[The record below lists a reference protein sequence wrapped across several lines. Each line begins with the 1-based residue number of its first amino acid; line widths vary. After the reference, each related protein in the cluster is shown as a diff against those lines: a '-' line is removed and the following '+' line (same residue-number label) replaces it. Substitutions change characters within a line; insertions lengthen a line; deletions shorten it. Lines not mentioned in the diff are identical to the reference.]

1 MLSPRARHLL
11 RHPAVGVLFVYV
23 VGVLLRVDYALRTHR
38 PEAYIASDMSMY
50 LNLARRI
57 AFSSEPLGPWDVTH
71 PLGYPELLAYLI
83 SGSGSLARAAHFQIV
98 VSALVPLA
106 LGLLGWAAFGFRTA
120 LVAVAVGSLYFP
132 YIEYGALFLS
142 EIHFTLWLV
151 LTFAALFAAR
161 NAERFGPRLA
171 LSLAAGVA
179 LSVAASFKAVAMFA
193 AGVFFAVDA
202 LALLLAPPT
211 GLATWRPAAR
221 WLGRGVA
228 AAIGALPLLAVLAR
242 TCTRANRGKFCML
255 GKMGADFLLGHY
267 GRIADMA
274 WAPDEGHDFQFGSPS
289 AYLHHYEPHPRVPFS
304 IMDNEAN
311 RAEAWR
317 WISRTRARPSFFPS
331 NTSTTPF
338 FGPAMWPSFNH
349 PSWPVAQLFQ
359 YLFVLFLLGPTVFA
373 CARVLKGGLRAFLTS
388 RTLLVLSPVI
398 GLMATMA
405 MATGEVRYRI
415 PFDAFFI
422 VLTGALA
429 TGDLNRVEGLSF
441 GRASG
446 QLPAFADRNA
456 DWRPLAS

>member
-11 RHPAVGVLFVYV
+11 RHPAVGVLLVYV
-23 VGVLLRVDYALRTHR
+23 VGVILRVDYALRLHR
-38 PEAYIASDMSMY
+38 PEAYISSDMSLY
-50 LNLARRI
+50 VNLARRI
-57 AFSSEPLGPWDVTH
+57 AFSDEPLGPWDVTH
-71 PLGYPELLAYLI
+71 PLGYPGLLAYLI
-83 SGSGSLARAAHFQIV
+83 SGAGSLARAAHFQIV

-106 LGLLGWAAFGFRTA
+106 LGLLGWAAFGFGTA
-120 LVAVAVGSLYFP
+120 LVAVGVGSLYFP

-202 LALLLAPPT
+202 LALLVAPPG
-211 GLATWRPAAR
+211 GLAAWKPRLMR
-221 WLGRGVA
+221 WLTRGLA
-228 AAIGALPLLAVLAR
+228 AAVGAVPLLTVLAR
-242 TCTRANRGKFCML
+242 VCTRANRGKFCML

-289 AYLHHYEPHPRVPFS
+289 AYLHHYEPHARVPFS

-317 WISRTRARPSFFPS
+317 WIFAHPGEAIVLSLEHIYDA
-331 NTSTTPF
+331 F
-338 FGPAMWPSFNH
+338 FGAAMWPSFGY
-349 PSWPVAQLFQ
+349 PSWPLAQLFQ
-359 YLFVLFLLGPTVFA
+359 YLFVVFLLGPTVFA
-373 CARVLKGGLRAFLTS
+373 CARVLRGGFRAFLTS

-398 GLMATMA
+398 GLMVTIA

-429 TGDLNRVEGLSF
+429 TGELNRVEV
-441 GRASG
+441 RASDLAPTG
-446 QLPAFADRNA
+446 TPDR
-456 DWRPLAS
+456 RPLAS